1 MIECEY
7 ENNKRDVRK
16 NSASVSQAK
25 KSAKNKQFGGIEC
38 DLTYIGKWQQMA
50 FFREK
55 LAYDLYACKQM
66 G

>member
-1 MIECEY
+1 MKITKEMY
-7 ENNKRDVRK
+7 EKIAT
-16 NSASVSQAK
+16 SFSQAK
-25 KSAKNKQFGGIEC
+25 KSAKNKQFGGVEC

-55 LAYDLYACKQM
+55 LAYDLHTCKQM